1 MDVHF
6 LGEFNSISDAWK
18 MYPNGGGFGDYITVN
33 GVRVDWSE
41 YTNSWGEPDPVTPPY
56 TPPAVVDGDLDVNGQ
71 GSFNKITTGD
81 YVPGTSGAAID
92 EFGNGEFRT
101 VKIDSLYIK
110 NAAGDLVLL
119 SDYIKTFKTELPPA
133 WDEYSK
139 TPLFDDIRLLVF
151 DANSNEKYYTTVG
164 DLKNLIKDSAGTGG
178 GGELNIQILRSD
190 DIDSTP
196 TDNNVFSALRTLLE
210 IRNRSLSKI
219 NSDSAY
225 GLIKFLE
232 GLEVGE
238 FISGML
244 GGKGMRADKSGNIEA
259 TSLRLRALLEVPELR
274 YNRLTVI
281 GDELILTENGLI
293 HTVEEI
299 GERSYQLNMKLEEG
313 EAISFISGDLVKG
326 IFHHPNG
333 FATSY
338 MIVSEVGQT
347 FMKATLANDADV
359 PTPYNLPPQDFMNIA
374 RVGNISDIDRQRYMV
389 FSSKL
394 GGYQLYD
401 GCSDFLSGRLV
412 ASFDT
417 AQSFK
422 HLFDNLPLREGLPYI
437 YAAGLVVEDIIRIDY
452 QGVPVR
458 EVYDRGP
465 WEAERTYYNNDEQG
479 TDDVWHYGC
488 RWRCFSSSTTEEPR
502 WDSSAWIMIEGNP
515 DFTVDFMEMQNI
527 FDPDNFNA
535 TLTVLA
541 KLHNQDVTDDIRDT
555 DIVWTRYSE
564 DLNGVE
570 RVSSDNAWAQRHAGA
585 GKSISLTADDADFL
599 GYVPR
604 VLRFTATVTLRDGIT
619 GQANI
624 EYR

>member
-41 YTNSWGEPDPVTPPY
+41 YTNSWGEPDPGTPPY

-110 NAAGDLVLL
+110 NAVGDLVLL

-190 DIDSTP
+190 DLDSTP

-259 TSLRLRALLEVPELR
+259 TSLRLRAMLEAPEFR
-274 YNRLTVI
+274 FNRLTVI
-281 GDELILTENGLI
+281 GDEFIMTQNGLI
-293 HTVEEI
+293 ETVEQLA
-299 GERSYQLNMKLEEG
+299 ERSYQLKMKLEEDEHIAFLPG
-313 EAISFISGDLVKG
+313 HLIKG
-326 IFHHPNG
+326 IYHYPGG
-333 FATSY
+333 FFTSY
-338 MIVSEVGQT
+338 MRVEEVGET
-347 FMKATLANDADV
+347 FIKVTLANDIDV
-359 PTPYNLPPQDFMNIA
+359 PTGVNYPPQPIMKVA
-374 RVGNISDIDRQRYMV
+374 RIGYTGDDEPDQQRYMI
-389 FSSKL
+389 FSTKL
-394 GGYQLYD
+394 GGFQVID
-401 GCSDFLSGRLV
+401 GASDFLNGSIISELSVSQG
-412 ASFDT
+412 
-417 AQSFK
+417 FK
-422 HLFDNLPLREGLPYI
+422 SKFENLPLKEGLTYL
-437 YAAGLVVEDIIRIDY
+437 YAAGIVVQDIIRVDY

-458 EVYDRGP
+458 EIYDRGQ
-465 WEAERTYYNNDEQG
+465 WEAGKTYYNNDEQG
-479 TDDVWHYGC
+479 TDDVWYLGC
-488 RWRCFSSSTTEEPR
+488 RWRCFSSSTTDEPS
-502 WDSSAWIMIEGNP
+502 WTSASWYMIEGRSDARMEFDSSNGYAFFAGGV
-515 DFTVDFMEMQNI
+515 DTVI
-527 FDPDNFNA
+527 TPI
-535 TLTVLA
+535 VLIG
-541 KLHNQDVTDDIRDT
+541 NTNVST
-555 DIVWTRYSE
+555 DIVEEQWNWTRESG
-564 DLNGVE
+564 DA
-570 RVSSDNAWAQRHAGA
+570 VSDAIWNAQHAG
-585 GKSISLTADDADFL
+585 T
-599 GYVPR
+599 R
-604 VLRFTATVTLRDGIT
+604 VLQLRNEDMGTHWSKTNPVRFTCTASYPASVIN
-619 GQANI
+619 QISNYI
-624 EYR
+624 EV

>member
-41 YTNSWGEPDPVTPPY
+41 YTNSWGEPDPGTPPY

-259 TSLRLRALLEVPELR
+259 TSLRLRAMLEVPELR
-274 YNRLTVI
+274 FNRLTVI
-281 GDELILTENGLI
+281 GDEVILTENGMILS
-293 HTVEEI
+293 VEHVE
-299 GERSYQLNMKLEEG
+299 GNVYNLTMKLEEG
-313 EAISFISGDLVKG
+313 EAIAFLEGDLVKG
-326 IFHHPNG
+326 IFHHETG
-333 FATSY
+333 FATSF
-338 MIVSEVGQT
+338 MRVEEVGQT
-347 FMKATLANDADV
+347 FMKVMLANDEDV
-359 PTPYNLPPQDFMNIA
+359 PTPYNAPPKDFMKLA
-374 RVGNISDIDRQRYMV
+374 RIGYAGEEHPERQRYIV
-389 FSSKL
+389 ISSKL
-394 GGYQLYD
+394 GGIQVFD
-401 GCSDFLSGRLV
+401 GCTTFLNGTLV
-412 ASFDT
+412 GSMDI

-422 HLFDNLPLREGLPYI
+422 SLYGDLPLKPGLFYL
-437 YAAGLVVEDIIRIDY
+437 YAAGIVVQDIIRVDY
-452 QGVPVR
+452 QGASVR
-458 EVYDRGP
+458 EIYDRGP
-465 WEAERTYYNNDEQG
+465 WQEGTEYYNNDTNG
-479 TDDVWHYGC
+479 TDDVWHLGC
-488 RWRCFSSSTTEEPR
+488 RWRCFSSSTTEEPS
-502 WDSSAWIMIEGNP
+502 WTSAAWYMIEGRS
-515 DFTVDFMEMQNI
+515 DARME
-527 FDPDNFNA
+527 FDSTNGFSFFAGAVGTHITPIVFIGNTN
-535 TLTVLA
+535 VSG
-541 KLHNQDVTDDIRDT
+541 
-555 DIVWTRYSE
+555 DIVEEQWNWTRESG
-564 DLNGVE
+564 DA
-570 RVSSDNAWAQRHAGA
+570 VSDAIWNAQHAG
-585 GKSISLTADDADFL
+585 
-599 GYVPR
+599 VR
-604 VLRFTATVTLRDGIT
+604 VLQLRNEDMGTHWSKTNPVRFTCTATYPASVIN
-619 GQANI
+619 QISNYV
-624 EYR
+624 EV

>member
-41 YTNSWGEPDPVTPPY
+41 YTNSWGEPDPGTPPY

-259 TSLRLRALLEVPELR
+259 TSLRLRAMLEVPELR

-281 GDELILTENGLI
+281 GDEFILTENGLI
-293 HTVEEI
+293 ETVEHLEN
-299 GERSYQLNMKLEEG
+299 RSYQLNMKLEE
-313 EAISFISGDLVKG
+313 EEHIAFLAGDLVKG
-326 IFHHPNG
+326 IYHHANG
-333 FATSY
+333 FSTSY
-338 MIVSEVGQT
+338 MRIEEVGQT
-347 FMKATLANDADV
+347 FMKITLADDNDT
-359 PTPYNLPPQDFMNIA
+359 PTGFNLPPQPIMNIA
-374 RVGNISDIDRQRYMV
+374 RVGNVSDPDRQRYMV

-394 GGYQLYD
+394 GGFQFFD
-401 GCSDFLSGRLV
+401 GASDFLNGSIISELSVSQG
-412 ASFDT
+412 
-417 AQSFK
+417 FK
-422 HLFDNLPLREGLPYI
+422 SKFENLPLKEGLTYL
-437 YAAGLVVEDIIRIDY
+437 YAAGIVVQDIIRVDY
-452 QGVPVR
+452 QGVTIRTVN
-458 EVYDRGP
+458 DRGP
-465 WEAERTYYNNDEQG
+465 WQAGSTYYNNDTQG
-479 TDDVWHYGC
+479 TDDVWHLGC
-488 RWRCFSSSTTEEPR
+488 RWRCFSSSTMEEPS
-502 WDSSAWIMIEGNP
+502 WTSAAWYMIEGRSDARMEFDSSNGYSFFAGAV
-515 DFTVDFMEMQNI
+515 DTVITPIVFIGNT
-527 FDPDNFNA
+527 NVSA
-535 TLTVLA
+535 
-541 KLHNQDVTDDIRDT
+541 
-555 DIVWTRYSE
+555 DIVEEQWNWTRESG
-564 DLNGVE
+564 DP
-570 RVSSDNAWAQRHAGA
+570 VSDAIWNAQHSGQ
-585 GKSISLTADDADFL
+585 
-599 GYVPR
+599 R
-604 VLRFTATVTLRDGIT
+604 VLPLSNEDMGTQWSKTNPVRFTCTATYPASVIN
-619 GQANI
+619 QISSYI
-624 EYR
+624 EV

>member
-41 YTNSWGEPDPVTPPY
+41 YTNSWGEPDPGTPPY

-164 DLKNLIKDSAGTGG
+164 DLKNLIKDSSGTGG

-259 TSLRLRALLEVPELR
+259 TSLRLRAMLEVPELR

-281 GDELILTENGLI
+281 GDEFILTENGLI
-293 HTVEEI
+293 ETVEHLEN
-299 GERSYQLNMKLEEG
+299 RSYQLNMKLEE
-313 EAISFISGDLVKG
+313 EEHIAFLAGDLVKG
-326 IFHHPNG
+326 IYHHANG
-333 FATSY
+333 FSTSY
-338 MIVSEVGQT
+338 MRIEEVGQT
-347 FMKATLANDADV
+347 FMKITLADDNDT
-359 PTPYNLPPQDFMNIA
+359 PTGFNLPPQPIMNIA
-374 RVGNISDIDRQRYMV
+374 RVGNVSDPDRQRYMV

-394 GGYQLYD
+394 GGFQFFD
-401 GCSDFLSGRLV
+401 GASDFLNGSIISELSVSQG
-412 ASFDT
+412 
-417 AQSFK
+417 FK
-422 HLFDNLPLREGLPYI
+422 SKFENLPLKEGLTYL
-437 YAAGLVVEDIIRIDY
+437 YAAGIVVQDIIRVDY
-452 QGVPVR
+452 QGVTIRTVN
-458 EVYDRGP
+458 DRGP
-465 WEAERTYYNNDEQG
+465 WQAGSTYYNNDTQG
-479 TDDVWHYGC
+479 TDDVWHLGC
-488 RWRCFSSSTTEEPR
+488 RWRCFSSSTMEEPS
-502 WDSSAWIMIEGNP
+502 WTSAAWYMIEGRSDARMEFDSSNGYSFFAGAV
-515 DFTVDFMEMQNI
+515 DTVITPIVFIGNT
-527 FDPDNFNA
+527 NVSA
-535 TLTVLA
+535 
-541 KLHNQDVTDDIRDT
+541 
-555 DIVWTRYSE
+555 DIVEEQWNWTRESG
-564 DLNGVE
+564 DP
-570 RVSSDNAWAQRHAGA
+570 VSDAIWNAQHSGQ
-585 GKSISLTADDADFL
+585 
-599 GYVPR
+599 R
-604 VLRFTATVTLRDGIT
+604 VLPLSNEDMGTQWSKTNPVRFTCTATYPASVIN
-619 GQANI
+619 QISSYI
-624 EYR
+624 EV